1 MNPSEYWEV
10 VEKAATVKKS
20 RTSREVEVEQ
30 ALSDS
35 MPKLLRELLNSHSGS
50 KRPALRDLNE
60 KLDAAGVEADVSP
73 NTFYD
78 WCRKYNLHS

>member
-1 MNPSEYWEV
+1 
-10 VEKAATVKKS
+10 
-20 RTSREVEVEQ
+20 
-30 ALSDS
+30 

-78 WCRKYNLHS
+78 WLDKYRLG

>member
-1 MNPSEYWEV
+1 MDPSEYQAV

-35 MPKLLRELLNSHSGS
+35 MPKLLRELLNSHGGS

-60 KLDAAGVEADVSP
+60 KLDGAGVEADVSP

-78 WCRKYNLHS
+78 WLDKYRLG

>member
-1 MNPSEYWEV
+1 MDGTRYAEV
-10 VEKAATVKKS
+10 VEKMTAVRKS
-20 RTSREVEVEQ
+20 RTTREVEVER

-35 MPKLLRELLNSHSGS
+35 MPKLLRELLDSHSGS

-60 KLDAAGVEADVSP
+60 RLTEAGVESNVSP

-78 WCRKYNLHS
+78 WIDKYRLR

>member
-1 MNPSEYWEV
+1 MDPSEYRAV

-35 MPKLLRELLNSHSGS
+35 MPKLLRELLNSHGGS

-78 WCRKYNLHS
+78 WLDKYRLG

>member
-1 MNPSEYWEV
+1 MDPSEYRAV

-78 WCRKYNLHS
+78 WLDKYRLG